1 MTRATSSRP
10 DPHTS
15 NRSQASAVASAAS
28 GSALRRDILRDYLEL
43 TKPEITLLV
52 VLSALGGFLL
62 APSESFDLSRLIFLL
77 LGVALTA
84 GGASVLNHW
93 LERELDGRM
102 RRTMARPLPSGRIS
116 ADRARNFGYS
126 LVGTGVAVLC
136 PLTNPLTG
144 VLALSAA
151 VLYVLVY
158 TPLKQVTSWNTLI
171 GTVPGALPA
180 LGGWTAATGS
190 FGWGG
195 WVIFAV
201 LAAWQMPHFLALA
214 WMYKKDYAR
223 GGHLMLP
230 VEDPSGVSTVN
241 QTLFFTVVLVGVSLL
256 PVVLSLAGL
265 LYGAS
270 AAVLGAWF
278 VREAYV
284 FYRTYSVQDARRVL
298 KVSIYYVP
306 ALVLAILLD
315 QIALVWIG

>member
-1 MTRATSSRP
+1 MSSP
-10 DPHTS
+10 
-15 NRSQASAVASAAS
+15 AVVS
-28 GSALRRDILRDYLEL
+28 RREVLRDYIEL

-62 APSESFDLSRLIFLL
+62 APSHFFDVSRMVFLL

-93 LERELDGRM
+93 VEREIDGKM
-102 RRTMARPLPSGRIS
+102 RRTMNRPLPAGRVPS
-116 ADRARNFGYS
+116 DGARNIGYGM
-126 LVGTGVAVLC
+126 VAAGVAILC

-144 VLALSAA
+144 VLALVSA

-158 TPLKQVTSWNTLI
+158 TPLKQITTWNTLI

-195 WVIFAV
+195 WVIFAM

-214 WMYKKDYAR
+214 WMYRKDYAR

-230 VEDPSGVSTVN
+230 VQDPTGESTVQ
-241 QTLFFTVVLVGVSLL
+241 QTLFFTVLLAALSVL
-256 PVVLSLAGL
+256 PIVLDLAGG
-265 LYGAS
+265 LYAA
-270 AAVLGAWF
+270 AAVGLGIWF
-278 VREAYV
+278 VYV
-284 FYRTYSVQDARRVL
+284 AIAFYRSYSVQDARRVL

-315 QIALVWIG
+315 QLARVWFS